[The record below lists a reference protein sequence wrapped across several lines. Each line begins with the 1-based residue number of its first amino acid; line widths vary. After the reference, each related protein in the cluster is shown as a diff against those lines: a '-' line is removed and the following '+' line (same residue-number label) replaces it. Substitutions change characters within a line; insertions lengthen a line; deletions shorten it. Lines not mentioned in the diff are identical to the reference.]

1 MQGLEGVSKLVSV
14 VGGFDR
20 EVVITLS
27 SWLHENRLGF
37 GGVGELVSVV
47 GRLGKKVVIKQ

>member
-1 MQGLEGVSKLVSV
+1 MQGLEGVSNLVSS
-14 VGGFDR
+14 VGGLDR

-37 GGVGELVSVV
+37 GGVGKLVSVV